1 MTTSSALATPA
12 QRLRTWAS
20 FVRFE
25 HTLFTLPLILAG
37 VFSVPGPALS
47 AGRWLL
53 VAVAAVGARTSAM
66 SLNRLIDRRLDALNP
81 RTRTRELPSGKMKL
95 AEAWGLLLGAMAAYF
110 AAAWALD
117 PGGLL
122 YVKLAPVPLV
132 VFTLYPYAKRFTP
145 FCHFGVGAGMCLAPL
160 AGYAAAHPDLA
171 RPWPAVWLAAFTL
184 FWGSGFD
191 IIYSTLDEE
200 SDRANGIRS
209 MVVWRGRRGGL
220 RVSAWLHVAASAALV
235 LLLYSLGSVAAR
247 GALRFIWTSAS
258 GILCGAALAL
268 LYLEQKLAEDVN
280 LAFFKINVWVSAVV
294 LAMVL
299 LRRAVSGGF

>member
-1 MTTSSALATPA
+1 MNATSTLPTPV

-37 VFSVPGPALS
+37 IFSVPGAPMTL
-47 AGRWLL
+47 GRWLL

-66 SLNRLIDRRLDALNP
+66 SLNRLIDRQLDALNP

-95 AEAWGLLLGAMAAYF
+95 AEAWGLLLGAMAVYF
-110 AAAWALD
+110 AAAWKLD
-117 PGGLL
+117 PIGLL
-122 YVKLAPVPLV
+122 YVKLAPIPLV
-132 VFTLYPYAKRFTP
+132 VFTLYPYTKRFTP
-145 FCHFGVGAGMCLAPL
+145 FCHFGVGAGMCMAPL

-171 RPWPAVWLAAFTL
+171 YPWTAVWLAAFTL
-184 FWGSGFD
+184 LWGSGFD

-200 SDRANGIRS
+200 SDRANGVHS
-209 MVVWRGRRGGL
+209 MIVWRGRKGGL
-220 RVSAWLHVAASAALV
+220 RVSGWLHAAASLALMLV
-235 LLLYSLGSVAAR
+235 LASMPSVRAP
-247 GALRFIWTSAS
+247 GALHFLYTSAT
-258 GILCGAALAL
+258 GILCGAAIAL

-280 LAFFKINVWVSAVV
+280 LAFFRINVWVSAVV

-299 LRRAVSGGF
+299 MRRAVSGGF

>member
-1 MTTSSALATPA
+1 MTTATAPATPV

-37 VFSVPGPALS
+37 IFGVPGPAMS

-81 RTRTRELPSGKMKL
+81 RTRARELPSGRMKL
-95 AEAWGLLLGAMAAYF
+95 AEAWGLLLGAMAAYL
-110 AAAWALD
+110 AACWALD
-117 PGGLL
+117 PLTFL
-122 YVKLAPVPLV
+122 YVKLAPIPLV
-132 VFTLYPYAKRFTP
+132 VFALYPYTKRFTP
-145 FCHFGVGAGMCLAPL
+145 FCHFGVGSGMCLAPL

-171 RPWPAVWLAAFTL
+171 HPWPSVWLAAFTL

-200 SDRANGIRS
+200 SDRANGVHS
-209 MVVWRGRRGGL
+209 MVVWLGRKRAL
-220 RVSAWLHVAASAALV
+220 RVSAWLHGAAAVALA
-235 LLLYSLGSVAAR
+235 LLLSSLGSVVAR
-247 GALRFIWTSAS
+247 GPLHFAWTAAS
-258 GILCGAALAL
+258 GILCGVAIGL
-268 LYLEQKLAEDVN
+268 LYFEQRLAEDVN